1 MKNRFLGLTAAAVLL
16 AFLLFW
22 DQIPGLLGSRGRPG
36 APELPTADSYMND
49 TLTRRFDQ
57 DGRLAYRLTAQRSSY
72 FESRNQVMLAAPRLL
87 AEAGDGDGDGPW
99 HLKANTG
106 VLHNAERRVELHDQV
121 VVWRD
126 GPQGKNELRTSKLLY
141 YPDSGR
147 LRTDQAI
154 VLRSPSSI
162 TEAVGLDAD
171 LEQRTYRLLSQVRSV
186 HQPR

>member
-1 MKNRFLGLTAAAVLL
+1 MKNRLLGLTAAAVLL

-22 DQIPGLLGSRGRPG
+22 DRIPGLLGSRDRPG
-36 APELPTADSYMND
+36 APQLPTADSYMND

-57 DGRLAYRLTAQRSSY
+57 DGRLAYRLTAERSSY
-72 FESRNQVMLAAPRLL
+72 FESLDQVVLAAPRLL
-87 AEAGDGDGDGPW
+87 AETAAGDGPW

-141 YPDSGR
+141 YPDSDR

-154 VLRSPSSI
+154 VLRSPSST
-162 TEAVGLDAD
+162 TEGVGLDAD

>member
-1 MKNRFLGLTAAAVLL
+1 MKNRLLGLTAAAVLL

-22 DQIPGLLGSRGRPG
+22 DRIPGLLGGRDRPG
-36 APELPTADSYMND
+36 APQLPTADSYMND

-57 DGRLAYRLTAQRSSY
+57 DGRLAYRLTAKRSSY
-72 FESRNQVMLAAPRLL
+72 FESRDQVVLAAPRLL
-87 AEAGDGDGDGPW
+87 AETAAGDGPW

-154 VLRSPSSI
+154 VLRSPSST

>member
-1 MKNRFLGLTAAAVLL
+1 MKSRLLGLIAAAVLL

-22 DQIPGLLGSRGRPG
+22 DQIPGLLGSRDRRG
-36 APELPTADSYMND
+36 APQLPTADSYMND
-49 TLTRRFDQ
+49 TLTRSFDQ
-57 DGRLAYRLTAQRSSY
+57 QGQLAYRLTAERSSY
-72 FESRNQVMLAAPRLL
+72 FESRDQVILAAPRLR
-87 AEAGDGDGDGPW
+87 AESATGDGPW

-126 GPQGKNELRTSKLLY
+126 GPQGKSELRTSKLLY

-154 VLRSPSSI
+154 VLRSPSST

-171 LEQRTYRLLSQVRSV
+171 LERQTYRLLSRVRSV